1 MTAIGIPPGFFGKF
15 FTHGDFVDRR
25 LPREFLTVWDAWL
38 QGAMAA
44 SREQLGVDWL
54 GAYLHSPIWRFGLSP
69 GICGNTAW
77 AGVLMPSVD
86 KVGRHFPLTLAA
98 ALPDASVLPHLFSSK
113 TGLAWFADLE
123 QLALTGLQDEFDLN
137 AFDQHL
143 QTLYPPSFAPASLA
157 SQLATTNSDLK
168 KVSLNFVMPELDQIS
183 NAFLEVSSLL
193 MKRFMPSFSLWFS
206 ASEQKGATLTLLEG
220 LPPIDSYSAM
230 LSGNRTDYDWVAET
244 IPIRSL
250 NAGTSAVS
258 TRLEADNQSQQATA
272 PIRKK
277 LQWRSFGRS
286 VVGKKRALNEDAML
300 DRVNSG
306 LWAVADGM
314 GGHSAGDV
322 ASQAIIAALAKV
334 EPANDGVEYANRVTH
349 ALQQVNSQLLRMAAD
364 SGEIGQVIG
373 STVVVLLTVESNCIF
388 LWAGDSRLYR
398 FRAGQLEQLTHDHS
412 LFAEFARQGLL
423 TEQQLIS
430 SGRCDTI
437 TRAIGSK
444 ESLIL
449 EQASCEAIPGDLYLL
464 CSDGL
469 DKELTHED
477 IAAVFRETQFEGIAD
492 LLIHKAEERGARD
505 NVTVIVAGLF
515 NDSP

>member
-1 MTAIGIPPGFFGKF
+1 
-15 FTHGDFVDRR
+15 
-25 LPREFLTVWDAWL
+25 
-38 QGAMAA
+38 
-44 SREQLGVDWL
+44 
-54 GAYLHSPIWRFGLSP
+54 
-69 GICGNTAW
+69 
-77 AGVLMPSVD
+77 
-86 KVGRHFPLTLAA
+86 
-98 ALPDASVLPHLFSSK
+98 
-113 TGLAWFADLE
+113 
-123 QLALTGLQDEFDLN
+123 
-137 AFDQHL
+137 
-143 QTLYPPSFAPASLA
+143 
-157 SQLATTNSDLK
+157 
-168 KVSLNFVMPELDQIS
+168 
-183 NAFLEVSSLL
+183 